1 MPFQARKAVVVGA
14 GPVGCLCAIALS
26 NMGWEVEIY
35 EARPGTSH
43 ALMEVFLFRI
53 LTPH

>member
-1 MPFQARKAVVVGA
+1 MPKPTRKAVIVGA

-35 EARPGTSH
+35 EARPGTSY
-43 ALMEVFLFRI
+43 ALMEGFFSVF
-53 LTPH
+53 